1 MADALDLATF
11 QLAMRMYAEAL
22 RDHRDE
28 LDSLNV
34 YPVPD
39 GDTGTNLLLT
49 QTAVVRALDSNGGG
63 SPASEVREAVSNSSL
78 MGGRGNSGV
87 ILSQVLRGLV
97 EAMREDGTYGPAE
110 VREGLRRAADQAYR
124 AVARPKEGTVLSVL
138 RDAADGAA
146 TAEGSSE
153 AGVSTVL
160 AAALDDA
167 RRSLAKTRD
176 QLPELREAGVVDAG
190 GKGIVLLLD
199 ALVAAVRGARPSEP
213 IGPLGPVGR
222 SPGDRPAPDLTF
234 PYEVQFLLDA
244 SDDAAA
250 SLRSQLA
257 GLGDSLVLVG
267 GSGMFN
273 VHVHTDRPDAAVE
286 AGRRAGGVREV
297 RVDSLADRVAE
308 CVAGQARAVQ
318 IAEGTC
324 AMVVLAVGDGLIG
337 VFRSLGADVVRAD
350 PSDPAAVSG
359 IVSAIESAPART
371 VFVIPNAADAARSID
386 DAMAHGS
393 KDVIVVAADSIPAG
407 VAAATAFNPIGSR
420 QDNATA
426 MGEAAERVRSA
437 ALATVATTDAVD
449 VVTGLLGERPELIT
463 VVAGAA
469 ATDDDRDAVVGA
481 LVRSFPD
488 LEVHVVD
495 GGQPG
500 PPFLIGVE

>member
-1 MADALDLATF
+1 
-11 QLAMRMYAEAL
+11 
-22 RDHRDE
+22 
-28 LDSLNV
+28 
-34 YPVPD
+34 
-39 GDTGTNLLLT
+39 
-49 QTAVVRALDSNGGG
+49 
-63 SPASEVREAVSNSSL
+63 
-78 MGGRGNSGV
+78 
-87 ILSQVLRGLV
+87 
-97 EAMREDGTYGPAE
+97 
-110 VREGLRRAADQAYR
+110 
-124 AVARPKEGTVLSVL
+124 
-138 RDAADGAA
+138 
-146 TAEGSSE
+146 
-153 AGVSTVL
+153 
-160 AAALDDA
+160 
-167 RRSLAKTRD
+167 
-176 QLPELREAGVVDAG
+176 
-190 GKGIVLLLD
+190 
-199 ALVAAVRGARPSEP
+199 
-213 IGPLGPVGR
+213 
-222 SPGDRPAPDLTF
+222 
-234 PYEVQFLLDA
+234 
-244 SDDAAA
+244 
-250 SLRSQLA
+250 
-257 GLGDSLVLVG
+257 
-267 GSGMFN
+267 
-273 VHVHTDRPDAAVE
+273 VE

-393 KDVIVVAADSIPAG
+393 KDVVVVAADSIPAG